1 MMRKTN
7 SIPRFD
13 ISGKFESLGSVLTMS
28 DGHVHLL
35 SSLLESFGSTVE
47 SEPEPGRD
55 AIETSFVNVDELM
68 EKSLPEPHEPA
79 TSRFPTVSDS
89 RVISS

>member
-1 MMRKTN
+1 
-7 SIPRFD
+7 
-13 ISGKFESLGSVLTMS
+13 MS

-35 SSLLESFGSTVE
+35 STLLESFGSTVE
-47 SEPEPGRD
+47 PESDPGRD
-55 AIETSFVNVDELM
+55 AIETSFINVDELM
-68 EKSLPEPHEPA
+68 EQTLPEQSDPD